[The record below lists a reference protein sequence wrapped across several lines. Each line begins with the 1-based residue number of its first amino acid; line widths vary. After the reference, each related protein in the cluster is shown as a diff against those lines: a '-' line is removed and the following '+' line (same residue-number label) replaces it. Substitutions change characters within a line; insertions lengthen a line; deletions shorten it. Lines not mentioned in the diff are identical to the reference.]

1 MPDLKVIVRGRAI
14 LGNISVTRFGDNLLL
29 PRLTNNSS
37 YSTTALDFEK
47 EHRISPVLESP
58 RMSRRSLRLHS
69 TTGVY
74 GDDSLDSSLNH
85 MYHSAS
91 FSAGGASL
99 RDSKALKSR
108 RSQQHSV
115 SCSQSLLLTTPRKSQ
130 HGSQQHNSSLHS
142 VAASDAS
149 LLSSMLDKSCIQER
163 TLVEGFWGLDDD
175 SELKERTMTDYSMC
189 EANGDINSAQ
199 TQTSMVN
206 GSFCKDRT
214 IHSDRNDAL
223 TTYSKHSSTSARSAT
238 SKQALTA
245 PAASPPSTIYARDK
259 SRKYRTGVLVSFSDT
274 CVRVS
279 RRAAA
284 SVASVF
290 SLLLQSVLLRSRKEG
305 KGVLWS
311 VLDTCLNHSRGAAAF
326 TVYVVTLLIQSAVL
340 KMGSVGRKVVNG
352 AHASYCGS
360 MNVNELGTEGNRMN
374 LNGAL
379 CDDCKG
385 KQRVETCIVS
395 SSSSSSRVCRSHVL
409 GELWLATA
417 YTGYLLSDQT
427 LAYPH
432 TLEMNESSSTFFS
445 PCFLLLGWSPGSS
458 VLGVGQKASSA
469 VRSVTRRMLSVL
481 WLAAVSPGKAATGAF
496 WWLGTGWY
504 HLATVMSLLNIF
516 VLTRCLPK
524 LLKLLLILLPFLL
537 VLLALWH
544 WGPSSL
550 LSVLPA
556 INITEWRTAYSLSQ
570 NPLEPTKD
578 RQPIMA
584 QPLPAVS
591 QPGSVL
597 VSVDSER
604 LARLEQRL
612 AQLWEKVERGGRRQ
626 ENQHREV
633 LSLYQSVREQ
643 LDTQTDKDSMGLW
656 VSGLLE
662 ERLLLLK
669 RGMEKDAALQR
680 ELSQEIGEQYVVQ
693 QQGQESRLAQLEVLL
708 QTLTAKTEEVQR
720 RQADTSSATPA
731 LPPVPV
737 PVNMGVDSESHDALL
752 AEVQLLE
759 ATLGGIRKDL
769 QGVMGC
775 QGMCDRLDTLH
786 ETVSEQVSAQV
797 RTELRALFYR
807 SEQVGESQPGEKE
820 LPESLLQWLSERYV
834 SGADVHA
841 SLTSLELSILQ
852 NVTLQLEKSRAR
864 QETLS
869 TETVTQTV
877 MHTVGAAGAGMSE
890 EHVQLV
896 VKNALKLY
904 SQDRTG
910 LVDYALESGGGS
922 ILSTRC
928 SETYETKTA
937 LMSLF
942 GLPLWYFSQS
952 PRVAIQPDVHPGNCW
967 AFQGSHGYLVI
978 RLSMRI
984 VPSAFSLEHIPKA
997 LSPTGTISSAPRQFT
1012 VYGLDDENQEEGKL
1026 LGSYTYQD
1034 DEDALQTYPVT
1045 EENDKAYQI
1054 IEVRVLSNWGHP
1066 EYTCLYRIRV
1076 HGQPSVN

>member
-1 MPDLKVIVRGRAI
+1 MDHSKVNSRAPPP
-14 LGNISVTRFGDNLLL
+14 GNTGYTYSHS
-29 PRLTNNSS
+29 SS

-47 EHRISPVLESP
+47 EHRITPVLESP

-69 TTGVY
+69 TTGLY

-91 FSAGGASL
+91 FSAGGASR

-115 SCSQSLLLTTPRKSQ
+115 SCSQSLLLTTPLKSQ

-163 TLVEGFWGLDDD
+163 TLVEGFWGLDED
-175 SELKERTMTDYSMC
+175 SELKERTMTDSMC

-214 IHSDRNDAL
+214 IHLDRNYAL
-223 TTYSKHSSTSARSAT
+223 TAYSKHSSTAARSAT
-238 SKQALTA
+238 NKQALTA

-259 SRKYRTGVLVSFSDT
+259 SRKHRTGVLVSFSDT

-290 SLLLQSVLLRSRKEG
+290 SLLLQSVLLLRSRKEG
-305 KGVLWS
+305 TGVLWS
-311 VLDTCLNHSRGAAAF
+311 ALDTCLNHSRRAAAF
-326 TVYVVTLLIQSAVL
+326 TVCVVTLLIQAAVL
-340 KMGSVGRKVVNG
+340 KTGSVGRKVVNG
-352 AHASYCGS
+352 AHSSYCGS
-360 MNVNELGTEGNRMN
+360 MNVNELGTEGKRMN

-385 KQRVETCIVS
+385 KQRVETRIVQ
-395 SSSSSSRVCRSHVL
+395 SSSRVRRSHHVL

-417 YTGYLLSDQT
+417 YS
-427 LAYPH
+427 
-432 TLEMNESSSTFFS
+432 
-445 PCFLLLGWSPGSS
+445 GSS
-458 VLGVGQKASSA
+458 VLWAGQKAGSA
-469 VRSVTRRMLSVL
+469 VRSVMRRMLSVL
-481 WLAAVSPGKAATGAF
+481 WLAAVSPGKSVTGAF

-556 INITEWRTAYSLSQ
+556 INITEWRTAYSFSQ
-570 NPLEPTKD
+570 TPLEPTKD
-578 RQPIMA
+578 SQPIMA
-584 QPLPAVS
+584 QPPPAVS

-669 RGMEKDAALQR
+669 RGMEKDAALRR

-737 PVNMGVDSESHDALL
+737 QVNVGVDSESRDALL

-759 ATLGGIRKDL
+759 ATLGGIRQDL

-797 RTELRALFYR
+797 RTELRALFSR
-807 SEQVGESQPGEKE
+807 SEQVGDSQTGEKE

-864 QETLS
+864 QETHS

-890 EHVQLV
+890 EHVQLI

-984 VPSAFSLEHIPKA
+984 VPSAFSLEHIPKS

-1012 VYGLDDENQEEGKL
+1012 VYGLDDEYQEEGKL

>member
-1 MPDLKVIVRGRAI
+1 MKCY
-14 LGNISVTRFGDNLLL
+14 F
-29 PRLTNNSS
+29 SS

-259 SRKYRTGVLVSFSDT
+259 SRKYRTGERGSHRSTITCVLVSFSDT

-417 YTGYLLSDQT
+417 YT
-427 LAYPH
+427 
-432 TLEMNESSSTFFS
+432 
-445 PCFLLLGWSPGSS
+445 GSS

>member
-1 MPDLKVIVRGRAI
+1 MRGGLWRAGVGQI
-14 LGNISVTRFGDNLLL
+14 YFETVPKSKRCECRTELFLERWQQQFAFLLL
-29 PRLTNNSS
+29 LQGSS

-47 EHRISPVLESP
+47 EHRITPVLESP

-69 TTGVY
+69 TTGLY
-74 GDDSLDSSLNH
+74 GDDSMDSSLNH

-91 FSAGGASL
+91 FSAGGASR

-115 SCSQSLLLTTPRKSQ
+115 SCSQSLLLTTPHKSQ

-163 TLVEGFWGLDDD
+163 TLVEGFWGLDED

-206 GSFCKDRT
+206 GSFGKDHA

-223 TTYSKHSSTSARSAT
+223 TTYSKHFSTAARSAT
-238 SKQALTA
+238 GKQALTA

-259 SRKYRTGVLVSFSDT
+259 SRKHRTGESGSHRSTITCLSLKRVLVSFSDT

-305 KGVLWS
+305 KA
-311 VLDTCLNHSRGAAAF
+311 HS
-326 TVYVVTLLIQSAVL
+326 
-340 KMGSVGRKVVNG
+340 
-352 AHASYCGS
+352 SYCGS
-360 MNVNELGTEGNRMN
+360 MNVNEMGTEGKRMN

-379 CDDCKG
+379 C
-385 KQRVETCIVS
+385 
-395 SSSSSSRVCRSHVL
+395 
-409 GELWLATA
+409 
-417 YTGYLLSDQT
+417 
-427 LAYPH
+427 
-432 TLEMNESSSTFFS
+432 
-445 PCFLLLGWSPGSS
+445 
-458 VLGVGQKASSA
+458 
-469 VRSVTRRMLSVL
+469 
-481 WLAAVSPGKAATGAF
+481 KAATGAF

-537 VLLALWH
+537 ALWH

-578 RQPIMA
+578 SQPIMA
-584 QPLPAVS
+584 QPPPAVS

-669 RGMEKDAALQR
+669 GGVEKDAALRR

-737 PVNMGVDSESHDALL
+737 LVNVGVDSESHDALL

-759 ATLGGIRKDL
+759 ATLGSIRQDL

-797 RTELRALFYR
+797 RMELRALFDH
-807 SEQVGESQPGEKE
+807 SKQVGDSQPGEKE

-877 MHTVGAAGAGMSE
+877 MHTVGAAGTGMSE
-890 EHVQLV
+890 EHVQLI
-896 VKNALKLY
+896 VKNALTLY

-1012 VYGLDDENQEEGKL
+1012 VYGLDDEYQEEGKL

>member
-1 MPDLKVIVRGRAI
+1 MDHSKVNSRAPPP
-14 LGNISVTRFGDNLLL
+14 GNTGYTYSHS
-29 PRLTNNSS
+29 SS

-47 EHRISPVLESP
+47 EHRITPVLESP

-69 TTGVY
+69 TTGLY

-91 FSAGGASL
+91 FSAGGASR

-115 SCSQSLLLTTPRKSQ
+115 SCSQSLLLTTPLKSQ

-163 TLVEGFWGLDDD
+163 TLVEGFWGLDED
-175 SELKERTMTDYSMC
+175 SELKERTMTDSMC

-214 IHSDRNDAL
+214 IHLDRNYAL
-223 TTYSKHSSTSARSAT
+223 TAYSKHSSTAARSAT
-238 SKQALTA
+238 NKQALTA

-259 SRKYRTGVLVSFSDT
+259 SRKHRTGERGSHRSTITCVLVSFSDT

-290 SLLLQSVLLRSRKEG
+290 SLLLQSVLLLRSRKEG
-305 KGVLWS
+305 
-311 VLDTCLNHSRGAAAF
+311 TAHS
-326 TVYVVTLLIQSAVL
+326 
-340 KMGSVGRKVVNG
+340 
-352 AHASYCGS
+352 SYCGS
-360 MNVNELGTEGNRMN
+360 MNVNELGTEGKRMN

-385 KQRVETCIVS
+385 KQRVETRIVQ
-395 SSSSSSRVCRSHVL
+395 SSSRVRRSHHVL

-417 YTGYLLSDQT
+417 YS
-427 LAYPH
+427 
-432 TLEMNESSSTFFS
+432 
-445 PCFLLLGWSPGSS
+445 GSS
-458 VLGVGQKASSA
+458 VLWAGQKAGSA
-469 VRSVTRRMLSVL
+469 VRSVMRRMLSVL
-481 WLAAVSPGKAATGAF
+481 WLAAVSPGKSVTGAF

-556 INITEWRTAYSLSQ
+556 INITEWRTAYSFSQ
-570 NPLEPTKD
+570 TPLEPTKD
-578 RQPIMA
+578 SQPIMA
-584 QPLPAVS
+584 QPPPAVS

-669 RGMEKDAALQR
+669 RGMEKDAALRR

-737 PVNMGVDSESHDALL
+737 QVNVGVDSESRDALL

-759 ATLGGIRKDL
+759 ATLGGIRQDL

-797 RTELRALFYR
+797 RTELRALFSR
-807 SEQVGESQPGEKE
+807 SEQVGDSQTGEKE

-864 QETLS
+864 QETHS

-890 EHVQLV
+890 EHVQLI

-984 VPSAFSLEHIPKA
+984 VPSAFSLEHIPKS

-1012 VYGLDDENQEEGKL
+1012 VYGLDDEYQEEGKL

>member
-1 MPDLKVIVRGRAI
+1 MDHSKVNSRAPPP
-14 LGNISVTRFGDNLLL
+14 GNTGYTYSHS
-29 PRLTNNSS
+29 SS

-47 EHRISPVLESP
+47 EHRITPVLESP

-69 TTGVY
+69 TTGLY

-91 FSAGGASL
+91 FSAGGASR

-115 SCSQSLLLTTPRKSQ
+115 SCSQSLLLTTPLKSQ

-163 TLVEGFWGLDDD
+163 TLVEGFWGLDED
-175 SELKERTMTDYSMC
+175 SELKERTMTDSMC

-214 IHSDRNDAL
+214 IHLDRNYAL
-223 TTYSKHSSTSARSAT
+223 TAYSKHSSTAARSAT
-238 SKQALTA
+238 NKQALTA

-259 SRKYRTGVLVSFSDT
+259 SRKHRTGVLVSFSDT

-290 SLLLQSVLLRSRKEG
+290 SLLLQSVLLLRSRKEG
-305 KGVLWS
+305 
-311 VLDTCLNHSRGAAAF
+311 T
-326 TVYVVTLLIQSAVL
+326 
-340 KMGSVGRKVVNG
+340 
-352 AHASYCGS
+352 
-360 MNVNELGTEGNRMN
+360 
-374 LNGAL
+374 
-379 CDDCKG
+379 
-385 KQRVETCIVS
+385 
-395 SSSSSSRVCRSHVL
+395 
-409 GELWLATA
+409 
-417 YTGYLLSDQT
+417 
-427 LAYPH
+427 
-432 TLEMNESSSTFFS
+432 
-445 PCFLLLGWSPGSS
+445 GSS
-458 VLGVGQKASSA
+458 VLWAGQKAGSA
-469 VRSVTRRMLSVL
+469 VRSVMRRMLSVL
-481 WLAAVSPGKAATGAF
+481 WLAAVSPGKSVTGAF

-556 INITEWRTAYSLSQ
+556 INITEWRTAYSFSQ
-570 NPLEPTKD
+570 TPLEPTKD
-578 RQPIMA
+578 SQPIMA
-584 QPLPAVS
+584 QPPPAVS

-669 RGMEKDAALQR
+669 RGMEKDAALRR

-737 PVNMGVDSESHDALL
+737 QVNVGVDSESRDALL

-759 ATLGGIRKDL
+759 ATLGGIRQDL

-797 RTELRALFYR
+797 RTELRALFSR
-807 SEQVGESQPGEKE
+807 SEQVGDSQTGEKE

-864 QETLS
+864 QETHS

-890 EHVQLV
+890 EHVQLI

-984 VPSAFSLEHIPKA
+984 VPSAFSLEHIPKS

-1012 VYGLDDENQEEGKL
+1012 VYGLDDEYQEEGKL

>member
-1 MPDLKVIVRGRAI
+1 MDHSKVNSRAPPP
-14 LGNISVTRFGDNLLL
+14 GNTGYTYSHS
-29 PRLTNNSS
+29 SS

-259 SRKYRTGVLVSFSDT
+259 SRKYRTGERGSHRSTITCVLVSFSDT

-379 CDDCKG
+379 C
-385 KQRVETCIVS
+385 
-395 SSSSSSRVCRSHVL
+395 
-409 GELWLATA
+409 
-417 YTGYLLSDQT
+417 
-427 LAYPH
+427 
-432 TLEMNESSSTFFS
+432 
-445 PCFLLLGWSPGSS
+445 SS

>member
-1 MPDLKVIVRGRAI
+1 MI
-14 LGNISVTRFGDNLLL
+14 LSVASTDFETVPKSKRCECRTELFLERWQQQFAFLLL
-29 PRLTNNSS
+29 LQGSS

-47 EHRISPVLESP
+47 EHRITPVLESP

-69 TTGVY
+69 TTGLY
-74 GDDSLDSSLNH
+74 GDDSMDSSLNH

-91 FSAGGASL
+91 FSAGGASR

-115 SCSQSLLLTTPRKSQ
+115 SCSQSLLLTTPHKSQ

-163 TLVEGFWGLDDD
+163 TLVEGFWGLDED

-206 GSFCKDRT
+206 GSFGKDHA

-223 TTYSKHSSTSARSAT
+223 TTYSKHFSTAARSAT
-238 SKQALTA
+238 GKQALTA

-259 SRKYRTGVLVSFSDT
+259 SRKHRTGESGSHRSTITCLSLKRVLVSFSDT

-311 VLDTCLNHSRGAAAF
+311 ALDTCLNHSRRAAAF
-326 TVYVVTLLIQSAVL
+326 TVCVVTLLIQTAVL

-352 AHASYCGS
+352 
-360 MNVNELGTEGNRMN
+360 
-374 LNGAL
+374 
-379 CDDCKG
+379 
-385 KQRVETCIVS
+385 
-395 SSSSSSRVCRSHVL
+395 
-409 GELWLATA
+409 
-417 YTGYLLSDQT
+417 
-427 LAYPH
+427 
-432 TLEMNESSSTFFS
+432 
-445 PCFLLLGWSPGSS
+445 
-458 VLGVGQKASSA
+458 
-469 VRSVTRRMLSVL
+469 
-481 WLAAVSPGKAATGAF
+481 GKAATGAF

-537 VLLALWH
+537 ALWH

-578 RQPIMA
+578 SQPIMA
-584 QPLPAVS
+584 QPPPAVS

-669 RGMEKDAALQR
+669 GGVEKDAALRR

-737 PVNMGVDSESHDALL
+737 LVNVGVDSESHDALL
-752 AEVQLLE
+752 VEVQLLE
-759 ATLGGIRKDL
+759 ATLGSIRQDL

-797 RTELRALFYR
+797 RMELRALFDH
-807 SEQVGESQPGEKE
+807 SKQVGDSQPGEKE

-877 MHTVGAAGAGMSE
+877 MHTVGAAGTGMSE
-890 EHVQLV
+890 EHVQLI
-896 VKNALKLY
+896 VKNALTLY

-1012 VYGLDDENQEEGKL
+1012 VYGLDDEYQEEGKL

>member
-1 MPDLKVIVRGRAI
+1 MDHSKVNSRAPPP
-14 LGNISVTRFGDNLLL
+14 GNTGYTYSHS
-29 PRLTNNSS
+29 SS

-47 EHRISPVLESP
+47 EHRITPVLESP

-69 TTGVY
+69 TTGLY
-74 GDDSLDSSLNH
+74 GDDSMDSSLNH

-91 FSAGGASL
+91 FSAGGASR

-115 SCSQSLLLTTPRKSQ
+115 SCSQSLLLTTPHK
-130 HGSQQHNSSLHS
+130 SQQHNSSLHS

-163 TLVEGFWGLDDD
+163 TLVEGFWGLDED
-175 SELKERTMTDYSMC
+175 SEFKERTMTDYSMC

-206 GSFCKDRT
+206 GSFGKDHT

-223 TTYSKHSSTSARSAT
+223 TTYSKHSSTAARSAT
-238 SKQALTA
+238 GKQALTA

-259 SRKYRTGVLVSFSDT
+259 SRKHRTGVLVSFSDN

-305 KGVLWS
+305 KA
-311 VLDTCLNHSRGAAAF
+311 HS
-326 TVYVVTLLIQSAVL
+326 
-340 KMGSVGRKVVNG
+340 
-352 AHASYCGS
+352 SYCGS
-360 MNVNELGTEGNRMN
+360 MNVNEMGTEGKRMN

-385 KQRVETCIVS
+385 KQRVETRVVQS
-395 SSSSSSRVCRSHVL
+395 SSSLVCRSHHVL

-417 YTGYLLSDQT
+417 
-427 LAYPH
+427 
-432 TLEMNESSSTFFS
+432 ST
-445 PCFLLLGWSPGSS
+445 GSS
-458 VLGVGQKASSA
+458 VLWVGQKAGSA

-481 WLAAVSPGKAATGAF
+481 WLASVSPGKAATGAF

-537 VLLALWH
+537 ALWH

-578 RQPIMA
+578 SQPIMA
-584 QPLPAVS
+584 QPPPAVS
-591 QPGSVL
+591 QLGSVL

-626 ENQHREV
+626 EKQHREV

-669 RGMEKDAALQR
+669 GGMEKDAALRR

-708 QTLTAKTEEVQR
+708 QTLTAKTEEAQR
-720 RQADTSSATPA
+720 RHADTSSATPA

-737 PVNMGVDSESHDALL
+737 LVNVGVDSESHDALL

-759 ATLGGIRKDL
+759 ATLGGIRQDL

-797 RTELRALFYR
+797 RMDLRALFDH
-807 SEQVGESQPGEKE
+807 SEQVGDSQPGEKE

-877 MHTVGAAGAGMSE
+877 MHTVGAAGTGMSE
-890 EHVQLV
+890 EHVQLI
-896 VKNALKLY
+896 VKNALTLY

-1012 VYGLDDENQEEGKL
+1012 VYGLDDEYQEEGKL

>member
-1 MPDLKVIVRGRAI
+1 MDHSKVNSRAPPP
-14 LGNISVTRFGDNLLL
+14 GNTGYTYSHS
-29 PRLTNNSS
+29 SS

-47 EHRISPVLESP
+47 EHRITPVLESP

-69 TTGVY
+69 TTGLY

-91 FSAGGASL
+91 FSAGGASR

-115 SCSQSLLLTTPRKSQ
+115 SCSQSLLLTTPLKSQ

-163 TLVEGFWGLDDD
+163 TLVEGFWGLDED
-175 SELKERTMTDYSMC
+175 SELKERTMTDSMC

-214 IHSDRNDAL
+214 IYLDRNDVL
-223 TTYSKHSSTSARSAT
+223 TAYSKHSSTAARSAT
-238 SKQALTA
+238 NKQALTA
-245 PAASPPSTIYARDK
+245 PAASPFSTIYARDK
-259 SRKYRTGVLVSFSDT
+259 SRKHRTGVLVSFSDT

-305 KGVLWS
+305 TGVLWS
-311 VLDTCLNHSRGAAAF
+311 ALDACLNHSRRAAAF
-326 TVYVVTLLIQSAVL
+326 TVCLVRLLIQAAVL
-340 KMGSVGRKVVNG
+340 KTGSVGRKVVNG
-352 AHASYCGS
+352 AHSSYCGS
-360 MNVNELGTEGNRMN
+360 MNVNELGTEGKLMT

-379 CDDCKG
+379 WK
-385 KQRVETCIVS
+385 S
-395 SSSSSSRVCRSHVL
+395 
-409 GELWLATA
+409 
-417 YTGYLLSDQT
+417 
-427 LAYPH
+427 
-432 TLEMNESSSTFFS
+432 
-445 PCFLLLGWSPGSS
+445 
-458 VLGVGQKASSA
+458 
-469 VRSVTRRMLSVL
+469 
-481 WLAAVSPGKAATGAF
+481 ATGAF

-556 INITEWRTAYSLSQ
+556 INITEWRTAYSFSQ
-570 NPLEPTKD
+570 TPLEPTKD
-578 RQPIMA
+578 SQSIMA
-584 QPLPAVS
+584 QPPPAVS

-604 LARLEQRL
+604 LARLEHRL

-669 RGMEKDAALQR
+669 RGMEKDAALRR

-720 RQADTSSATPA
+720 RQAETSSATPA

-737 PVNMGVDSESHDALL
+737 QVNVGVDSESRDALL

-759 ATLGGIRKDL
+759 ATLGGIRQDL

-797 RTELRALFYR
+797 RTELRALFSR
-807 SEQVGESQPGEKE
+807 SEQVGDSQNRENE

-834 SGADVHA
+834 SGVDVHA
-841 SLTSLELSILQ
+841 SLNSLELSILQ

-864 QETLS
+864 QETHS

-890 EHVQLV
+890 EHVQLM

-984 VPSAFSLEHIPKA
+984 VPSAFSLEHIPKS

-1012 VYGLDDENQEEGKL
+1012 VYGLDDEYQEEGKL

>member
-1 MPDLKVIVRGRAI
+1 MDHSKVNSRAPPP
-14 LGNISVTRFGDNLLL
+14 GNTGYTYSHS
-29 PRLTNNSS
+29 SS

-305 KGVLWS
+305 K
-311 VLDTCLNHSRGAAAF
+311 
-326 TVYVVTLLIQSAVL
+326 
-340 KMGSVGRKVVNG
+340 

-379 CDDCKG
+379 
-385 KQRVETCIVS
+385 
-395 SSSSSSRVCRSHVL
+395 
-409 GELWLATA
+409 W
-417 YTGYLLSDQT
+417 
-427 LAYPH
+427 
-432 TLEMNESSSTFFS
+432 
-445 PCFLLLGWSPGSS
+445 
-458 VLGVGQKASSA
+458 
-469 VRSVTRRMLSVL
+469 
-481 WLAAVSPGKAATGAF
+481 KAATGAF

>member
-1 MPDLKVIVRGRAI
+1 MDRSKVNSRAPPP
-14 LGNISVTRFGDNLLL
+14 GNTGYTYSHS
-29 PRLTNNSS
+29 SS

-47 EHRISPVLESP
+47 EHRITPVLESP

-69 TTGVY
+69 TTGLY

-91 FSAGGASL
+91 FSAGGASR

-115 SCSQSLLLTTPRKSQ
+115 SCSQSLLLTTPLKSQ

-163 TLVEGFWGLDDD
+163 TLVEGFWGLDED
-175 SELKERTMTDYSMC
+175 SELKERTMTDSMC
-189 EANGDINSAQ
+189 EANGNINSAQ

-214 IHSDRNDAL
+214 IHLDRNDAL
-223 TTYSKHSSTSARSAT
+223 TAYSKHSSTAARSAT
-238 SKQALTA
+238 NKQALTA

-259 SRKYRTGVLVSFSDT
+259 SRKHRT
-274 CVRVS
+274 
-279 RRAAA
+279 A
-284 SVASVF
+284 
-290 SLLLQSVLLRSRKEG
+290 
-305 KGVLWS
+305 
-311 VLDTCLNHSRGAAAF
+311 HS
-326 TVYVVTLLIQSAVL
+326 
-340 KMGSVGRKVVNG
+340 
-352 AHASYCGS
+352 SYCGS
-360 MNVNELGTEGNRMN
+360 MNVNELGTEGKRVN

-385 KQRVETCIVS
+385 KQRVETRIVQ
-395 SSSSSSRVCRSHVL
+395 SSSRVCRSHHVL

-417 YTGYLLSDQT
+417 YSGYLLSDQT

-432 TLEMNESSSTFFS
+432 TLEMNESSSTFLV

-458 VLGVGQKASSA
+458 VLWAGQKAGSA

-481 WLAAVSPGKAATGAF
+481 WLAAVSPGKSVTRAF

-556 INITEWRTAYSLSQ
+556 INITEWRTAYSFSQ
-570 NPLEPTKD
+570 TPLEPTKD
-578 RQPIMA
+578 SQPIMA
-584 QPLPAVS
+584 QPPPAVS

-669 RGMEKDAALQR
+669 RGMEKDAALRR

-737 PVNMGVDSESHDALL
+737 QVNVGVDRESRDALL

-759 ATLGGIRKDL
+759 ATLGGIRQDL

-797 RTELRALFYR
+797 RTELRALFSR
-807 SEQVGESQPGEKE
+807 SEQVGDSQTGENE

-834 SGADVHA
+834 SGVDVYA

-864 QETLS
+864 QETHS

-890 EHVQLV
+890 EHVQLI

-984 VPSAFSLEHIPKA
+984 VPSAFSLEHIPKS

-1012 VYGLDDENQEEGKL
+1012 VYGLDDEYQQEGKL

>member
-1 MPDLKVIVRGRAI
+1 MDHSKVNSRAPPP
-14 LGNISVTRFGDNLLL
+14 GNTGYTYSHS
-29 PRLTNNSS
+29 SS

-47 EHRISPVLESP
+47 EHRITPVLESP

-69 TTGVY
+69 TTGLY

-91 FSAGGASL
+91 FSAGGASR

-108 RSQQHSV
+108 RSQQHAV
-115 SCSQSLLLTTPRKSQ
+115 SCSQSLLLTTPLKSQ

-163 TLVEGFWGLDDD
+163 TLVDGFWGLDED
-175 SELKERTMTDYSMC
+175 SELKERTMTDSMC

-206 GSFCKDRT
+206 GSFCKGRT
-214 IHSDRNDAL
+214 IHLDRNDAL
-223 TTYSKHSSTSARSAT
+223 TAYSKHSSTAARSAT
-238 SKQALTA
+238 NKQALTA
-245 PAASPPSTIYARDK
+245 PAASPSSTIYARDK
-259 SRKYRTGVLVSFSDT
+259 SRKHRTGVLVSFSDT

-284 SVASVF
+284 SVASGF

-305 KGVLWS
+305 TGVLWS
-311 VLDTCLNHSRGAAAF
+311 ALDTCLNHSRRAAAF
-326 TVYVVTLLIQSAVL
+326 TVCLVTLLIQAAVL
-340 KMGSVGRKVVNG
+340 KTGSVGRKVVNG
-352 AHASYCGS
+352 AHSSYCGS
-360 MNVNELGTEGNRMN
+360 MNVNELGTEGKRMN

-379 CDDCKG
+379 WK
-385 KQRVETCIVS
+385 S
-395 SSSSSSRVCRSHVL
+395 
-409 GELWLATA
+409 
-417 YTGYLLSDQT
+417 
-427 LAYPH
+427 
-432 TLEMNESSSTFFS
+432 
-445 PCFLLLGWSPGSS
+445 
-458 VLGVGQKASSA
+458 
-469 VRSVTRRMLSVL
+469 
-481 WLAAVSPGKAATGAF
+481 ATGAF

-537 VLLALWH
+537 VLLDTFSVSFILLWVLPALWH

-556 INITEWRTAYSLSQ
+556 INITEWRTAYSFSQ
-570 NPLEPTKD
+570 TPLEPTKD
-578 RQPIMA
+578 SQPIMA
-584 QPLPAVS
+584 QPPPAVS

-669 RGMEKDAALQR
+669 SGMEKDAALR
-680 ELSQEIGEQYVVQ
+680 SELSQEIGEQYVVQ
-693 QQGQESRLAQLEVLL
+693 QQGQASRLAQLEVLL

-737 PVNMGVDSESHDALL
+737 QVNVGVDSESRDALL

-759 ATLGGIRKDL
+759 ATLGGIRQDL

-797 RTELRALFYR
+797 RTELRALFSR
-807 SEQVGESQPGEKE
+807 SEQVGDSQTREKE

-834 SGADVHA
+834 SGVDVHA

-864 QETLS
+864 QETHS

-890 EHVQLV
+890 EHVQLI

-984 VPSAFSLEHIPKA
+984 VPSAFSLEHIPKS

-1012 VYGLDDENQEEGKL
+1012 VYGLDDEYQEEGKL

>member
-1 MPDLKVIVRGRAI
+1 MRGGLWRAGVGQI
-14 LGNISVTRFGDNLLL
+14 YFETVPKSKRCECRTELFLERWQQQFAFLLL
-29 PRLTNNSS
+29 LQGSS

-47 EHRISPVLESP
+47 EHRITPVLESP

-69 TTGVY
+69 TTGLY
-74 GDDSLDSSLNH
+74 GDDSMDSSLNH

-91 FSAGGASL
+91 FSAGGASR

-115 SCSQSLLLTTPRKSQ
+115 SCSQSLLLTTPHKSQ

-163 TLVEGFWGLDDD
+163 TLVEGFWGLDED

-206 GSFCKDRT
+206 GSFGKDHA

-223 TTYSKHSSTSARSAT
+223 TTYSKHFSTAARSAT
-238 SKQALTA
+238 GKQALTA

-259 SRKYRTGVLVSFSDT
+259 SRKHRT
-274 CVRVS
+274 
-279 RRAAA
+279 A
-284 SVASVF
+284 
-290 SLLLQSVLLRSRKEG
+290 
-305 KGVLWS
+305 
-311 VLDTCLNHSRGAAAF
+311 HS
-326 TVYVVTLLIQSAVL
+326 
-340 KMGSVGRKVVNG
+340 
-352 AHASYCGS
+352 SYCGS
-360 MNVNELGTEGNRMN
+360 MNVNEMGTEGKRMN

-385 KQRVETCIVS
+385 KQCVETRVVQS
-395 SSSSSSRVCRSHVL
+395 SSPRVCRSHHVL

-417 YTGYLLSDQT
+417 YTG
-427 LAYPH
+427 
-432 TLEMNESSSTFFS
+432 
-445 PCFLLLGWSPGSS
+445 SS
-458 VLGVGQKASSA
+458 VLWVGQKAGSA
-469 VRSVTRRMLSVL
+469 VRSVIRRMLSVL

-537 VLLALWH
+537 ALWH

-578 RQPIMA
+578 SQPIMA
-584 QPLPAVS
+584 QPPPAVS

-669 RGMEKDAALQR
+669 GGVEKDAALRR

-737 PVNMGVDSESHDALL
+737 LVNVGVDSESHDALL

-759 ATLGGIRKDL
+759 ATLGSIRQDL

-797 RTELRALFYR
+797 RMELRALFDH
-807 SEQVGESQPGEKE
+807 SKQVGDSQPGEKE

-877 MHTVGAAGAGMSE
+877 MHTVGAAGTGMSE
-890 EHVQLV
+890 EHVQLI
-896 VKNALKLY
+896 VKNALTLY

-1012 VYGLDDENQEEGKL
+1012 VYGLDDEYQEEGKL

>member
-1 MPDLKVIVRGRAI
+1 MI
-14 LGNISVTRFGDNLLL
+14 LSVASTDFETVPKSKRCECRTELFLERWQQQFAFLLL
-29 PRLTNNSS
+29 LQGSS

-47 EHRISPVLESP
+47 EHRITPVLESP

-69 TTGVY
+69 TTGLY
-74 GDDSLDSSLNH
+74 GDDSMDSSLNH

-91 FSAGGASL
+91 FSAGGASR

-115 SCSQSLLLTTPRKSQ
+115 SCSQSLLLTTPHKSQ

-163 TLVEGFWGLDDD
+163 TLVEGFWGLDED

-206 GSFCKDRT
+206 GSFGKDHA

-223 TTYSKHSSTSARSAT
+223 TTYSKHFSTAARSAT
-238 SKQALTA
+238 GKQALTA

-259 SRKYRTGVLVSFSDT
+259 SRKHRT
-274 CVRVS
+274 
-279 RRAAA
+279 A
-284 SVASVF
+284 
-290 SLLLQSVLLRSRKEG
+290 
-305 KGVLWS
+305 
-311 VLDTCLNHSRGAAAF
+311 HS
-326 TVYVVTLLIQSAVL
+326 
-340 KMGSVGRKVVNG
+340 
-352 AHASYCGS
+352 SYCGS
-360 MNVNELGTEGNRMN
+360 MNVNEMGTEGKRMN

-385 KQRVETCIVS
+385 KQCVETRVVQS
-395 SSSSSSRVCRSHVL
+395 SSSPRVCRSHHVL

-417 YTGYLLSDQT
+417 YTG
-427 LAYPH
+427 
-432 TLEMNESSSTFFS
+432 
-445 PCFLLLGWSPGSS
+445 SS
-458 VLGVGQKASSA
+458 VLWVGQKAGSA
-469 VRSVTRRMLSVL
+469 VRSVIRRMLSVL

-537 VLLALWH
+537 ALWH

-578 RQPIMA
+578 SQPIMA
-584 QPLPAVS
+584 QPPPAVS

-669 RGMEKDAALQR
+669 GGVEKDAALRR

-737 PVNMGVDSESHDALL
+737 LVNVGVDSESHDALL
-752 AEVQLLE
+752 VEVQLLE
-759 ATLGGIRKDL
+759 ATLGSIRQDL

-797 RTELRALFYR
+797 RMELRALFDH
-807 SEQVGESQPGEKE
+807 SKQVGDSQPGEKE

-877 MHTVGAAGAGMSE
+877 MHTVGAAGTGMSE
-890 EHVQLV
+890 EHVQLI
-896 VKNALKLY
+896 VKNALTLY

-1012 VYGLDDENQEEGKL
+1012 VYGLDDEYQEEGKL

>member
-1 MPDLKVIVRGRAI
+1 MDHSKVNSRAPPP
-14 LGNISVTRFGDNLLL
+14 GNTGYTYSHS
-29 PRLTNNSS
+29 SS

-259 SRKYRTGVLVSFSDT
+259 SRKYRTGERGSHRSTITCVLVSFSDT

-305 KGVLWS
+305 K
-311 VLDTCLNHSRGAAAF
+311 
-326 TVYVVTLLIQSAVL
+326 
-340 KMGSVGRKVVNG
+340 

-379 CDDCKG
+379 
-385 KQRVETCIVS
+385 
-395 SSSSSSRVCRSHVL
+395 
-409 GELWLATA
+409 W
-417 YTGYLLSDQT
+417 
-427 LAYPH
+427 
-432 TLEMNESSSTFFS
+432 
-445 PCFLLLGWSPGSS
+445 
-458 VLGVGQKASSA
+458 
-469 VRSVTRRMLSVL
+469 
-481 WLAAVSPGKAATGAF
+481 KAATGAF

>member
-1 MPDLKVIVRGRAI
+1 
-14 LGNISVTRFGDNLLL
+14 
-29 PRLTNNSS
+29 
-37 YSTTALDFEK
+37 
-47 EHRISPVLESP
+47 
-58 RMSRRSLRLHS
+58 MSRRSLRLHS
-69 TTGVY
+69 TTGLY

-91 FSAGGASL
+91 FSAGGASR

-115 SCSQSLLLTTPRKSQ
+115 SCSQSLLLTTPLKSQ

-163 TLVEGFWGLDDD
+163 TLVEGFWGLDED
-175 SELKERTMTDYSMC
+175 SELKERTMTDSMC
-189 EANGDINSAQ
+189 EANGGINSAQ

-214 IHSDRNDAL
+214 IHLDRNDAL
-223 TTYSKHSSTSARSAT
+223 TAYSKHSSTAARSAT
-238 SKQALTA
+238 NKQALTA
-245 PAASPPSTIYARDK
+245 PAASPSSTIYARDK
-259 SRKYRTGVLVSFSDT
+259 SRKHRTGVLVSFSDT

-305 KGVLWS
+305 TGVLWS
-311 VLDTCLNHSRGAAAF
+311 ALDTCLNHSRRAAAF
-326 TVYVVTLLIQSAVL
+326 TVCLVTLLIQAAVL
-340 KMGSVGRKVVNG
+340 KTGSVGRKVVNG
-352 AHASYCGS
+352 AHSSYCGS
-360 MNVNELGTEGNRMN
+360 MNVNELGTEGKHMN

-379 CDDCKG
+379 WK
-385 KQRVETCIVS
+385 S
-395 SSSSSSRVCRSHVL
+395 
-409 GELWLATA
+409 
-417 YTGYLLSDQT
+417 
-427 LAYPH
+427 
-432 TLEMNESSSTFFS
+432 
-445 PCFLLLGWSPGSS
+445 
-458 VLGVGQKASSA
+458 
-469 VRSVTRRMLSVL
+469 
-481 WLAAVSPGKAATGAF
+481 ATGAF

-556 INITEWRTAYSLSQ
+556 INITEWRTAYSFSQ
-570 NPLEPTKD
+570 TPLEPTKD
-578 RQPIMA
+578 SQPIMA
-584 QPLPAVS
+584 QQPPAVS

-633 LSLYQSVREQ
+633 LSLYQAVREQ

-669 RGMEKDAALQR
+669 SGMEKDAALR
-680 ELSQEIGEQYVVQ
+680 SELSQEIGEQYVVQ

-737 PVNMGVDSESHDALL
+737 QVNVGVDSESRDALL

-759 ATLGGIRKDL
+759 ATLGGIRQDL

-797 RTELRALFYR
+797 RTELRALFSR
-807 SEQVGESQPGEKE
+807 SEQVGDSQTREKE

-834 SGADVHA
+834 SGVDVHA

-864 QETLS
+864 QETHS

-890 EHVQLV
+890 EHVQMI

-984 VPSAFSLEHIPKA
+984 VPSAFSLEHIPKS

-1012 VYGLDDENQEEGKL
+1012 VYGLDDEYQEEGKL

>member
-1 MPDLKVIVRGRAI
+1 MRGGLWRAGVGQI
-14 LGNISVTRFGDNLLL
+14 YFETVPKSKRCECRTELFLERWQQQFAFLLL
-29 PRLTNNSS
+29 LQGSS

-47 EHRISPVLESP
+47 EHRITPVLESP

-69 TTGVY
+69 TTGLY
-74 GDDSLDSSLNH
+74 GDDSMDSSLNH

-91 FSAGGASL
+91 FSAGGASR

-115 SCSQSLLLTTPRKSQ
+115 SCSQSLLLTTPHKSQ

-163 TLVEGFWGLDDD
+163 TLVEGFWGLDED

-206 GSFCKDRT
+206 GSFGKDHA

-223 TTYSKHSSTSARSAT
+223 TTYSKHFSTAARSAT
-238 SKQALTA
+238 GKQALTA

-259 SRKYRTGVLVSFSDT
+259 SRKHRT
-274 CVRVS
+274 
-279 RRAAA
+279 A
-284 SVASVF
+284 
-290 SLLLQSVLLRSRKEG
+290 
-305 KGVLWS
+305 
-311 VLDTCLNHSRGAAAF
+311 HS
-326 TVYVVTLLIQSAVL
+326 
-340 KMGSVGRKVVNG
+340 
-352 AHASYCGS
+352 SYCGS
-360 MNVNELGTEGNRMN
+360 MNVNEMGTEGKRMN

-379 CDDCKG
+379 C
-385 KQRVETCIVS
+385 
-395 SSSSSSRVCRSHVL
+395 
-409 GELWLATA
+409 
-417 YTGYLLSDQT
+417 
-427 LAYPH
+427 
-432 TLEMNESSSTFFS
+432 
-445 PCFLLLGWSPGSS
+445 
-458 VLGVGQKASSA
+458 
-469 VRSVTRRMLSVL
+469 
-481 WLAAVSPGKAATGAF
+481 KAATGAF

-537 VLLALWH
+537 ALWH

-578 RQPIMA
+578 SQPIMA
-584 QPLPAVS
+584 QPPPAVS

-669 RGMEKDAALQR
+669 GGVEKDAALRR

-737 PVNMGVDSESHDALL
+737 LVNVGVDSESHDALL

-759 ATLGGIRKDL
+759 ATLGSIRQDL

-797 RTELRALFYR
+797 RMELRALFDH
-807 SEQVGESQPGEKE
+807 SKQVGDSQPGEKE

-877 MHTVGAAGAGMSE
+877 MHTVGAAGTGMSE
-890 EHVQLV
+890 EHVQLI
-896 VKNALKLY
+896 VKNALTLY

-1012 VYGLDDENQEEGKL
+1012 VYGLDDEYQEEGKL

>member
-1 MPDLKVIVRGRAI
+1 MRKIGGWTGMDHSKVNSRAPPP
-14 LGNISVTRFGDNLLL
+14 GNTGYTYSHS
-29 PRLTNNSS
+29 SS

-47 EHRISPVLESP
+47 EHRITPVLESP

-69 TTGVY
+69 TTGLY

-214 IHSDRNDAL
+214 IHSDRND
-223 TTYSKHSSTSARSAT
+223 TYSKHSSTSARSAT

-259 SRKYRTGVLVSFSDT
+259 SRKYRTGERGSHRSTITCVLVSFSDT

-305 KGVLWS
+305 KA
-311 VLDTCLNHSRGAAAF
+311 HS
-326 TVYVVTLLIQSAVL
+326 
-340 KMGSVGRKVVNG
+340 
-352 AHASYCGS
+352 SYCGR
-360 MNVNELGTEGNRMN
+360 MNVNELGTEGKRMN

-385 KQRVETCIVS
+385 KQRVETCIVQ
-395 SSSSSSRVCRSHVL
+395 SSSSSRVCRSHHVL

-417 YTGYLLSDQT
+417 YTG
-427 LAYPH
+427 
-432 TLEMNESSSTFFS
+432 
-445 PCFLLLGWSPGSS
+445 SS
-458 VLGVGQKASSA
+458 VLWVGQKAGSA

-504 HLATVMSLLNIF
+504 HLAAVMSLLNIF

-584 QPLPAVS
+584 QPPPAVS

-643 LDTQTDKDSMGLW
+643 LDTQMDKDSMGLW

-807 SEQVGESQPGEKE
+807 SEQVGDSQPGEKE

>member
-1 MPDLKVIVRGRAI
+1 MRGGLWRAGVGQI
-14 LGNISVTRFGDNLLL
+14 YFETVPKSKRCECRTELFLERWQQQFAFLLL
-29 PRLTNNSS
+29 LQGSS

-47 EHRISPVLESP
+47 EHRITPVLESP

-69 TTGVY
+69 TTGLY
-74 GDDSLDSSLNH
+74 GDDSMDSSLNH

-91 FSAGGASL
+91 FSAGGASR

-115 SCSQSLLLTTPRKSQ
+115 SCSQSLLLTTPHKSQ

-163 TLVEGFWGLDDD
+163 TLVEGFWGLDED

-206 GSFCKDRT
+206 GSFGKDHA

-223 TTYSKHSSTSARSAT
+223 TTYSKHFSTAARSAT
-238 SKQALTA
+238 GKQALTA

-259 SRKYRTGVLVSFSDT
+259 SRKHRTGVLVSFSDT

-305 KGVLWS
+305 KA
-311 VLDTCLNHSRGAAAF
+311 HS
-326 TVYVVTLLIQSAVL
+326 
-340 KMGSVGRKVVNG
+340 
-352 AHASYCGS
+352 SYCGS
-360 MNVNELGTEGNRMN
+360 MNVNEMGTEGKRMN

-379 CDDCKG
+379 C
-385 KQRVETCIVS
+385 
-395 SSSSSSRVCRSHVL
+395 
-409 GELWLATA
+409 
-417 YTGYLLSDQT
+417 
-427 LAYPH
+427 
-432 TLEMNESSSTFFS
+432 
-445 PCFLLLGWSPGSS
+445 
-458 VLGVGQKASSA
+458 
-469 VRSVTRRMLSVL
+469 
-481 WLAAVSPGKAATGAF
+481 KAATGAF

-537 VLLALWH
+537 ALWH

-578 RQPIMA
+578 SQPIMA
-584 QPLPAVS
+584 QPPPAVS

-669 RGMEKDAALQR
+669 GGVEKDAALRR

-737 PVNMGVDSESHDALL
+737 LVNVGVDSESHDALL

-759 ATLGGIRKDL
+759 ATLGSIRQDL

-797 RTELRALFYR
+797 RMELRALFDH
-807 SEQVGESQPGEKE
+807 SKQVGDSQPGEKE

-877 MHTVGAAGAGMSE
+877 MHTVGAAGTGMSE
-890 EHVQLV
+890 EHVQLI
-896 VKNALKLY
+896 VKNALTLY

-1012 VYGLDDENQEEGKL
+1012 VYGLDDEYQEEGKL

>member
-1 MPDLKVIVRGRAI
+1 MDHSKVNSRAPPP
-14 LGNISVTRFGDNLLL
+14 GNTGYTYSHS
-29 PRLTNNSS
+29 SS

-259 SRKYRTGVLVSFSDT
+259 SRKYRTGERGSHRSTITCVLVSFSDT

-417 YTGYLLSDQT
+417 YT
-427 LAYPH
+427 
-432 TLEMNESSSTFFS
+432 
-445 PCFLLLGWSPGSS
+445 GSS

>member
-1 MPDLKVIVRGRAI
+1 MDHSKVNSRAPPP
-14 LGNISVTRFGDNLLL
+14 GNTGYTYSHS
-29 PRLTNNSS
+29 SS

-47 EHRISPVLESP
+47 EHRITPVLESP

-69 TTGVY
+69 TTGLY

-91 FSAGGASL
+91 FSAGGASR

-115 SCSQSLLLTTPRKSQ
+115 SCSQSLLLTTPLKSQ

-163 TLVEGFWGLDDD
+163 TLVEGFWGLDED
-175 SELKERTMTDYSMC
+175 SELKERTMTDSMC
-189 EANGDINSAQ
+189 EANGNINSAQ

-206 GSFCKDRT
+206 GSFCKDRM
-214 IHSDRNDAL
+214 IHLDRNDAL
-223 TTYSKHSSTSARSAT
+223 TAYSKHSSTAARSAT
-238 SKQALTA
+238 NKQALTA
-245 PAASPPSTIYARDK
+245 PAASPSSTIYARDK
-259 SRKYRTGVLVSFSDT
+259 SRKHRTGKS
-274 CVRVS
+274 
-279 RRAAA
+279 
-284 SVASVF
+284 
-290 SLLLQSVLLRSRKEG
+290 
-305 KGVLWS
+305 
-311 VLDTCLNHSRGAAAF
+311 
-326 TVYVVTLLIQSAVL
+326 
-340 KMGSVGRKVVNG
+340 
-352 AHASYCGS
+352 
-360 MNVNELGTEGNRMN
+360 
-374 LNGAL
+374 
-379 CDDCKG
+379 
-385 KQRVETCIVS
+385 
-395 SSSSSSRVCRSHVL
+395 
-409 GELWLATA
+409 
-417 YTGYLLSDQT
+417 
-427 LAYPH
+427 
-432 TLEMNESSSTFFS
+432 
-445 PCFLLLGWSPGSS
+445 
-458 VLGVGQKASSA
+458 
-469 VRSVTRRMLSVL
+469 
-481 WLAAVSPGKAATGAF
+481 ATGAF

-556 INITEWRTAYSLSQ
+556 INITEWRTAYSFSQ
-570 NPLEPTKD
+570 TPLEPTKD
-578 RQPIMA
+578 SQSIMA
-584 QPLPAVS
+584 QPPPAVS

-604 LARLEQRL
+604 LARLEHRL

-669 RGMEKDAALQR
+669 RGMEKDAALRR

-720 RQADTSSATPA
+720 RQAETSSATPA

-737 PVNMGVDSESHDALL
+737 QDNVGVDSESGDALL
-752 AEVQLLE
+752 AEVKLLE
-759 ATLGGIRKDL
+759 ATLGGIRQDL

-797 RTELRALFYR
+797 RTELRALFSR
-807 SEQVGESQPGEKE
+807 SEQVGDSQTRENE

-834 SGADVHA
+834 SGVDVHA

-864 QETLS
+864 QETHS
-869 TETVTQTV
+869 TETITQTV
-877 MHTVGAAGAGMSE
+877 MHTAGAAGAGMSE
-890 EHVQLV
+890 EHVQLI

-984 VPSAFSLEHIPKA
+984 VPSAFSLEHIPKS

-1012 VYGLDDENQEEGKL
+1012 VYGLDDEYQEKGKL

>member
-259 SRKYRTGVLVSFSDT
+259 SRKYRT
-274 CVRVS
+274 
-279 RRAAA
+279 
-284 SVASVF
+284 
-290 SLLLQSVLLRSRKEG
+290 
-305 KGVLWS
+305 
-311 VLDTCLNHSRGAAAF
+311 
-326 TVYVVTLLIQSAVL
+326 
-340 KMGSVGRKVVNG
+340 

>member
-1 MPDLKVIVRGRAI
+1 MDHSKVNSRAPPRGNT
-14 LGNISVTRFGDNLLL
+14 GYTYSHS
-29 PRLTNNSS
+29 SS

-47 EHRISPVLESP
+47 EHRIPPVLESP

-69 TTGVY
+69 TTGLY

-85 MYHSAS
+85 NMYHSTS
-91 FSAGGASL
+91 FSAGGASR
-99 RDSKALKSR
+99 RDSKVLKSR

-115 SCSQSLLLTTPRKSQ
+115 SSSQSLLLTTPRKSQ
-130 HGSQQHNSSLHS
+130 HGSQQPNSSLHS

-149 LLSSMLDKSCIQER
+149 LLSSMLDESCIQER
-163 TLVEGFWGLDDD
+163 TLVEGFWGLDED
-175 SELKERTMTDYSMC
+175 SEVKEWTMTDRSLC

-206 GSFCKDRT
+206 GSFCKDST

-223 TTYSKHSSTSARSAT
+223 TTYSKYSSSTAARSAT
-238 SKQALTA
+238 SNQALTA
-245 PAASPPSTIYARDK
+245 AATSPPSTVYARDK
-259 SRKYRTGVLVSFSDT
+259 SRKHKTGVLVSFSDT

-279 RRAAA
+279 RKAAA
-284 SVASVF
+284 SVVYVF
-290 SLLLQSVLLRSRKEG
+290 SLLLQNVLLRIRKEG

-311 VLDTCLNHSRGAAAF
+311 VLDTCLNHSRRAAAS
-326 TVYVVTLLIQSAVL
+326 TVSVVTLLIQAAML
-340 KMGSVGRKVVNG
+340 KMGSGGREVVNG
-352 AHASYCGS
+352 AHSSYCGS
-360 MNVNELGTEGNRMN
+360 MNVNELGTDGKRMN
-374 LNGAL
+374 LN
-379 CDDCKG
+379 
-385 KQRVETCIVS
+385 VS
-395 SSSSSSRVCRSHVL
+395 
-409 GELWLATA
+409 LW
-417 YTGYLLSDQT
+417 
-427 LAYPH
+427 
-432 TLEMNESSSTFFS
+432 
-445 PCFLLLGWSPGSS
+445 
-458 VLGVGQKASSA
+458 
-469 VRSVTRRMLSVL
+469 
-481 WLAAVSPGKAATGAF
+481 KAATGAF

-504 HLATVMSLLNIF
+504 HLVTIMSLLNIF

-537 VLLALWH
+537 LLALWH

-556 INITEWRTAYSLSQ
+556 INVTEWRTAYYLSQ
-570 NPLEPTKD
+570 TPLEQTKD
-578 RQPIMA
+578 SQPIMA
-584 QPLPAVS
+584 PPPLPPAVS

-612 AQLWEKVERGGRRQ
+612 AQLWDKVEGGGQRQ

-633 LSLYQSVREQ
+633 LGLYQSLREQ

-656 VSGLLE
+656 VSSLLE
-662 ERLLLLK
+662 ERLTLLK

-680 ELSQEIGEQYVVQ
+680 ELSQEIREQYVVQ

-708 QTLTAKTEEVQR
+708 QTLAAKTDEVQR
-720 RQADTSSATPA
+720 RQEETSSATPA
-731 LPPVPV
+731 FAPVPV
-737 PVNMGVDSESHDALL
+737 PVQVNVGVDSESHDALL

-759 ATLGGIRKDL
+759 EALGRIRQDL

-775 QGMCDRLDTLH
+775 KGMCDRLDTLH

-797 RTELRALFYR
+797 RRELRALFYR
-807 SEQVGESQPGEKE
+807 SEQVGDSEPGEKE
-820 LPESLLQWLSERYV
+820 LLESLLQWLSERYV
-834 SGADVHA
+834 SGADVQA
-841 SLTSLELSILQ
+841 SLASLELSILQ
-852 NVTLQLEKSRAR
+852 NVTLQLEESRAR

-890 EHVQLV
+890 EHVQLI

-952 PRVAIQPDVHPGNCW
+952 PRVAIQPDIHPGNCW

-1012 VYGLDDENQEEGKL
+1012 VYGLDDEYQEEGKL

-1045 EENDKAYQI
+1045 EENDQAYQI

-1076 HGQPSVN
+1076 HGQPSIN

>member
-1 MPDLKVIVRGRAI
+1 MI
-14 LGNISVTRFGDNLLL
+14 LSVASTDFETVPKSKRCECRTELFLERWQQQFAFLLL
-29 PRLTNNSS
+29 LQGSS

-47 EHRISPVLESP
+47 EHRITPVLESP

-69 TTGVY
+69 TTGLY
-74 GDDSLDSSLNH
+74 GDDSMDSSLNH

-91 FSAGGASL
+91 FSAGGASR

-115 SCSQSLLLTTPRKSQ
+115 SCSQSLLLTTPHKSQ

-163 TLVEGFWGLDDD
+163 TLVEGFWGLDED

-206 GSFCKDRT
+206 GSFGKDHA

-223 TTYSKHSSTSARSAT
+223 TTYSKHFSTAARSAT
-238 SKQALTA
+238 GKQALTA

-259 SRKYRTGVLVSFSDT
+259 SRKHRT
-274 CVRVS
+274 
-279 RRAAA
+279 
-284 SVASVF
+284 
-290 SLLLQSVLLRSRKEG
+290 
-305 KGVLWS
+305 
-311 VLDTCLNHSRGAAAF
+311 
-326 TVYVVTLLIQSAVL
+326 
-340 KMGSVGRKVVNG
+340 
-352 AHASYCGS
+352 
-360 MNVNELGTEGNRMN
+360 
-374 LNGAL
+374 
-379 CDDCKG
+379 
-385 KQRVETCIVS
+385 
-395 SSSSSSRVCRSHVL
+395 
-409 GELWLATA
+409 
-417 YTGYLLSDQT
+417 
-427 LAYPH
+427 
-432 TLEMNESSSTFFS
+432 
-445 PCFLLLGWSPGSS
+445 
-458 VLGVGQKASSA
+458 
-469 VRSVTRRMLSVL
+469 
-481 WLAAVSPGKAATGAF
+481 GKAATGAF

-537 VLLALWH
+537 ALWH

-578 RQPIMA
+578 SQPIMA
-584 QPLPAVS
+584 QPPPAVS

-669 RGMEKDAALQR
+669 GGVEKDAALRR

-737 PVNMGVDSESHDALL
+737 LVNVGVDSESHDALL
-752 AEVQLLE
+752 VEVQLLE
-759 ATLGGIRKDL
+759 ATLGSIRQDL

-797 RTELRALFYR
+797 RMELRALFDH
-807 SEQVGESQPGEKE
+807 SKQVGDSQPGEKE

-877 MHTVGAAGAGMSE
+877 MHTVGAAGTGMSE
-890 EHVQLV
+890 EHVQLI
-896 VKNALKLY
+896 VKNALTLY

-1012 VYGLDDENQEEGKL
+1012 VYGLDDEYQEEGKL

>member
-1 MPDLKVIVRGRAI
+1 MRKIGGWTGMDHSKVNSRAPPP
-14 LGNISVTRFGDNLLL
+14 GNTGYTYSHS
-29 PRLTNNSS
+29 SS

-47 EHRISPVLESP
+47 EHRITPVLESP

-69 TTGVY
+69 TTGLY

-214 IHSDRNDAL
+214 IHSDRND
-223 TTYSKHSSTSARSAT
+223 TYSKHSSTSARSAT

-259 SRKYRTGVLVSFSDT
+259 SRKYRTG
-274 CVRVS
+274 
-279 RRAAA
+279 
-284 SVASVF
+284 
-290 SLLLQSVLLRSRKEG
+290 
-305 KGVLWS
+305 
-311 VLDTCLNHSRGAAAF
+311 
-326 TVYVVTLLIQSAVL
+326 
-340 KMGSVGRKVVNG
+340 
-352 AHASYCGS
+352 
-360 MNVNELGTEGNRMN
+360 
-374 LNGAL
+374 
-379 CDDCKG
+379 
-385 KQRVETCIVS
+385 
-395 SSSSSSRVCRSHVL
+395 
-409 GELWLATA
+409 
-417 YTGYLLSDQT
+417 
-427 LAYPH
+427 
-432 TLEMNESSSTFFS
+432 
-445 PCFLLLGWSPGSS
+445 SS
-458 VLGVGQKASSA
+458 VLWVGQKAGSA

-504 HLATVMSLLNIF
+504 HLAAVMSLLNIF

-584 QPLPAVS
+584 QPPPAVS

-643 LDTQTDKDSMGLW
+643 LDTQMDKDSMGLW

-807 SEQVGESQPGEKE
+807 SEQVGDSQPGEKE

>member
-1 MPDLKVIVRGRAI
+1 MDHSKVNSCAPPP
-14 LGNISVTRFGDNLLL
+14 GNTGYTYSHS
-29 PRLTNNSS
+29 SS

-47 EHRISPVLESP
+47 EHRITPVLESP

-69 TTGVY
+69 TTGLY

-91 FSAGGASL
+91 FSAGGASR

-115 SCSQSLLLTTPRKSQ
+115 SCSQSLLLTTPLKSQ

-163 TLVEGFWGLDDD
+163 TLVEGFWGLDED
-175 SELKERTMTDYSMC
+175 SELKERTMTDSMC
-189 EANGDINSAQ
+189 EANGGINSAQ

-214 IHSDRNDAL
+214 IHLDRNDAL
-223 TTYSKHSSTSARSAT
+223 TAYSKHSSTAARSAT
-238 SKQALTA
+238 NKQALTA
-245 PAASPPSTIYARDK
+245 PAASPSSTIYARDK
-259 SRKYRTGVLVSFSDT
+259 SRKHRT
-274 CVRVS
+274 
-279 RRAAA
+279 
-284 SVASVF
+284 
-290 SLLLQSVLLRSRKEG
+290 
-305 KGVLWS
+305 
-311 VLDTCLNHSRGAAAF
+311 
-326 TVYVVTLLIQSAVL
+326 
-340 KMGSVGRKVVNG
+340 
-352 AHASYCGS
+352 
-360 MNVNELGTEGNRMN
+360 
-374 LNGAL
+374 
-379 CDDCKG
+379 
-385 KQRVETCIVS
+385 
-395 SSSSSSRVCRSHVL
+395 
-409 GELWLATA
+409 
-417 YTGYLLSDQT
+417 
-427 LAYPH
+427 
-432 TLEMNESSSTFFS
+432 
-445 PCFLLLGWSPGSS
+445 GSS
-458 VLGVGQKASSA
+458 VLWAGQKAGSA
-469 VRSVTRRMLSVL
+469 VRAVMRRMLSVI
-481 WLAAVSPGKAATGAF
+481 WLAAVSPGKSATGAF

-556 INITEWRTAYSLSQ
+556 INITEWRTAYSFSQ
-570 NPLEPTKD
+570 TPLEPTKD
-578 RQPIMA
+578 SQPIMA
-584 QPLPAVS
+584 QQPPAVS

-633 LSLYQSVREQ
+633 LSLYQAVREQ

-669 RGMEKDAALQR
+669 SGMEKDAALR
-680 ELSQEIGEQYVVQ
+680 SELSQEIGEQYVVQ

-737 PVNMGVDSESHDALL
+737 QVNVGVDSESRDALL

-759 ATLGGIRKDL
+759 ATLGGIRQDL

-797 RTELRALFYR
+797 RTELRALFSR
-807 SEQVGESQPGEKE
+807 SEQVGDSQTREKE

-834 SGADVHA
+834 SGVDVHA

-864 QETLS
+864 QETHS

-890 EHVQLV
+890 EHVQMI

-984 VPSAFSLEHIPKA
+984 VPSAFSLEHIPKS

-1012 VYGLDDENQEEGKL
+1012 VYGLDDEYQEEGKL

>member
-1 MPDLKVIVRGRAI
+1 MRKIGGWTGMDHSKVNSRAPPP
-14 LGNISVTRFGDNLLL
+14 GNTGYTYSHS
-29 PRLTNNSS
+29 SS

-47 EHRISPVLESP
+47 EHRITPVLESP

-69 TTGVY
+69 TTGLY

-214 IHSDRNDAL
+214 IHSDRND
-223 TTYSKHSSTSARSAT
+223 TYSKHSSTSARSAT

-305 KGVLWS
+305 KA
-311 VLDTCLNHSRGAAAF
+311 HS
-326 TVYVVTLLIQSAVL
+326 
-340 KMGSVGRKVVNG
+340 
-352 AHASYCGS
+352 SYCGR
-360 MNVNELGTEGNRMN
+360 MNVNELGTEGKRMN

-379 CDDCKG
+379 
-385 KQRVETCIVS
+385 
-395 SSSSSSRVCRSHVL
+395 
-409 GELWLATA
+409 W
-417 YTGYLLSDQT
+417 
-427 LAYPH
+427 
-432 TLEMNESSSTFFS
+432 
-445 PCFLLLGWSPGSS
+445 
-458 VLGVGQKASSA
+458 
-469 VRSVTRRMLSVL
+469 
-481 WLAAVSPGKAATGAF
+481 KAATGAF

-504 HLATVMSLLNIF
+504 HLAAVMSLLNIF

-584 QPLPAVS
+584 QPPPAVS

-643 LDTQTDKDSMGLW
+643 LDTQMDKDSMGLW

-807 SEQVGESQPGEKE
+807 SEQVGDSQPGEKE